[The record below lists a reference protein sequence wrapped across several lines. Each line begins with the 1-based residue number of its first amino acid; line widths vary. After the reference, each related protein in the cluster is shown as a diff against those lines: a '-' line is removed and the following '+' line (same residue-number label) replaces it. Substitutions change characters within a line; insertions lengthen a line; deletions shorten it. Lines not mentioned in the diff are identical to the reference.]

1 MGMIYIQKL
10 KTYKPMKYQ
19 TNDDIF
25 DADQFA
31 TLEEI
36 DYLIENIM

>member
-1 MGMIYIQKL
+1 MIYIQKL

-19 TNDDIF
+19 TNDEVYN
-25 DADQFA
+25 AENFA
-31 TLEEI
+31 TFEEI